1 MGQGLDRDRDRP
13 YDRVTEVRMAT
24 IELDGTSLF
33 YEDTGPGSTG
43 ETIAFS
49 HGLLWGTELFA
60 PQIAALRGRYR
71 CIAWDHR
78 GQGQSGADH
87 RDNIGMELVWQDA
100 AQLLDKLAG
109 GPVHFCGL
117 SMGGFVGMRM
127 AARRPDLVRSLILL
141 ETSSDPEP
149 LENIARYRLLTRV
162 TKLLGPGPVKN
173 KVAPIMLG
181 KTILADKARAGDV
194 ARFTQLMSRR
204 RDIWRAV
211 NGVIDR
217 AGIHHELARIT
228 APTLILV
235 GDEDVA
241 TPKAKSERI
250 ASAIA
255 GARLVT
261 IPRAGHSSTVE
272 EPALVIAAIE
282 EFLKALPGRASA
294 RPTGAAAT

>member
-1 MGQGLDRDRDRP
+1 MAMLD
-13 YDRVTEVRMAT
+13 
-24 IELDGTSLF
+24 LDGVSVY

-60 PQIAALRGRYR
+60 PQIEALRARYR

-78 GQGQSGADH
+78 GQGRSGADH
-87 RDNIGMELVWQDA
+87 RQCIGMELVWQDA
-100 AQLLDKLAG
+100 VRVVEQVAG

-117 SMGGFVGMRM
+117 SMGGFVAMRM
-127 AARRPDLVRSLILL
+127 GARRPDLVRSLLLL

-149 LENIARYRLLTRV
+149 SENIARYRMLTRV
-162 TKLLGPGPVKN
+162 TKLLGPRPIKN

-181 KTILADKARAGDV
+181 KTILADPGRRADLAKFV
-194 ARFTQLMSRR
+194 DLMSRR

-228 APTLILV
+228 APTLVVV

-241 TPKAKSERI
+241 TPRPKAERI
-250 ASAIA
+250 AGAIA
-255 GARLVT
+255 GATLVS
-261 IPRAGHSSTVE
+261 IPRAGHSSPVE
-272 EPALVIAAIE
+272 EPALVTAAIE
-282 EFLKALPGRASA
+282 QFLGALPRQAPLAAS
-294 RPTGAAAT
+294 RPAT

>member
-1 MGQGLDRDRDRP
+1 
-13 YDRVTEVRMAT
+13 MAT
-24 IELDGTSLF
+24 FELDGTSLY

-60 PQIAALRGRYR
+60 PQIAALRARYR

-78 GQGQSGADH
+78 GQGKSGPDPH
-87 RDNIGMELVWQDA
+87 RHCIDMELVWSDA
-100 AQLLDKLAG
+100 VQLLEKVVG
-109 GPVHFCGL
+109 GPVHFVGL

-149 LENIARYRLLTRV
+149 TENIARYRLLTKV
-162 TKLLGPGPVKN
+162 TKLLGPKLIKN

-181 KTILADKARAGDV
+181 KTILGDKARRDELAKYTD
-194 ARFTQLMSRR
+194 LMSRR

-217 AGIHHELARIT
+217 AGVHAELARIK
-228 APTLILV
+228 APTLVVV

-241 TPKAKSERI
+241 TPRAKAERI
-250 ASAIA
+250 AGAIV
-255 GARLVT
+255 GAKLVG
-261 IPRAGHSSTVE
+261 IPRAGHSSPVE
-272 EPALVIAAIE
+272 EPVAVTAALEA
-282 EFLKALPGRASA
+282 FLAALPGSA
-294 RPTGAAAT
+294 

>member
-1 MGQGLDRDRDRP
+1 
-13 YDRVTEVRMAT
+13 MAT
-24 IELDGTSLF
+24 IEIDGTSLY

-78 GQGQSGADH
+78 GQGRSGADH
-87 RDNIGMELVWQDA
+87 REHIGMELVWQDA
-100 AQLLDKLAG
+100 VQLLEKLG
-109 GPVHFCGL
+109 TGPVHFCGL
-117 SMGGFVGMRM
+117 SMGGFVAMRM

-149 LENIARYRLLTRV
+149 AENVGRYRLLSRV
-162 TKLLGPGPVKN
+162 TRLLGPRLIKN

-181 KTILADKARAGDV
+181 KTILTDPSRRAELERYVD
-194 ARFTQLMSRR
+194 LMSRR

-211 NGVIDR
+211 AGVVDR
-217 AGIHHELARIT
+217 GGVHHELARIT
-228 APTLILV
+228 APTLVMV

-241 TPKAKSERI
+241 TPRAKAERL
-250 ASAIA
+250 AGAIA

-282 EFLKALPGRASA
+282 QFLQALPGARERAAS
-294 RPTGAAAT
+294 T